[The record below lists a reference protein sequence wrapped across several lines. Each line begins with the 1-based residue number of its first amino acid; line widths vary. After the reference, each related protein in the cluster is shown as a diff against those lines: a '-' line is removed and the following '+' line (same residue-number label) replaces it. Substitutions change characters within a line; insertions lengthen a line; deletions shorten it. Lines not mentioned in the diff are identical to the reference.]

1 MASNRPARPP
11 IVALNGVELQDGA
24 VKLFDGV
31 DLAIAARS
39 RACLVGR
46 NGAGKSTLM
55 RLIAGEIEA
64 DGGSRFVQPGLRFAF
79 VPQEPRIV
87 GETLRDHVTAGG
99 AEPYEAD
106 AALETFG
113 LDPDKPATGLSGGEI
128 RRAALAHAFAE
139 APDLILL
146 DEPTNH
152 LDIFAIETL
161 EAELAR
167 LKAAALIVSHDRA
180 FLNRITGRCFWLAHR
195 RVRTLDQGFAHF
207 DAWAETVEAEEAEKL
222 RRLEK
227 AIERETYTF
236 YRSITAQRTRNEG
249 RARAL
254 DAMRQQRA
262 AILKD
267 QTRALDLTLDSGGT
281 SGKLVAEAKGISK
294 SFSPFPLEGGRVG
307 DGGARAAPAGKSP
320 EAPPG
325 MKTEPSRPSP
335 PPLPLP
341 PRGGGSEGR
350 TVIRNFTTRI
360 LRGDRV
366 AIVGPNGAGKTT
378 LVKLL
383 LGELAPDEGAVRLG
397 TNLQIVYMDQGRA
410 ELTGDM
416 SLWDALTPLGGDSI
430 LVRGKSMH
438 VAAYA
443 KDFLFRENQL
453 RQPVSTLSGG
463 ERNRLLL
470 ARALAKPAN
479 LLVLDEPTNDLDME
493 TLDLLEDL
501 LADYDGTLILVSHDR
516 DFIDR
521 LATSTIALDGHGNA
535 VETPGGWSDF
545 VRQNPGF
552 FEGDGG
558 GAVPLTSHPP
568 PSRGLGPSSPRGG
581 EGFSAGEPSPLRG
594 EGRVR
599 GTGAQTEAKG
609 TAPTKLSYKDQR
621 RLEEAEREMAELPA
635 EIARLET
642 VLADPDLYAKDRPRF
657 DRTMAALD
665 QTRAA
670 LAAAEEDWLAL
681 EEKRA
686 G

>member
-1 MASNRPARPP
+1 MPPQPKSAAPPKSSPKTNRPAKPP

-24 VKLFDGV
+24 VMLFDGV
-31 DLAIAARS
+31 DLAIEARS

-55 RLIAGEIEA
+55 RLIAGQIEP
-64 DGGSRFVQPGLRFAF
+64 DGGGRFVQPGLRFAF
-79 VPQEPRIV
+79 VPQEPVIV
-87 GETLRDHVTAGG
+87 GETVREHATSGG
-99 AEPYEAD
+99 AADYEAD
-106 AALETFG
+106 ATLYAFG
-113 LDPDKPATGLSGGEI
+113 LDPEKSTQGLSGGEI
-128 RRAALAHAFAE
+128 RRAALAKAFAE
-139 APDLILL
+139 SPDLILL

-161 EAELAR
+161 EAELSR
-167 LKAAALIVSHDRA
+167 SRAAALIVSHDRA

-195 RVRTLDQGFAHF
+195 RVRTLDQGFAEF
-207 DAWAETVEAEEAEKL
+207 EAWAARMEAEEQEKL

-254 DAMRQQRA
+254 DEMRLQKA

-267 QTRALDLTLDSGGT
+267 QTRPLEMAIDAGVS
-281 SGKLVAEAKGISK
+281 SGKRVAEVKGISK
-294 SFSPFPLEGGRVG
+294 TFTRAPFPLEGG
-307 DGGARAAPAGKSP
+307 GARTILKD
-320 EAPPG
+320 
-325 MKTEPSRPSP
+325 
-335 PPLPLP
+335 
-341 PRGGGSEGR
+341 
-350 TVIRNFTTRI
+350 FTTRI
-360 LRGDRV
+360 VRGDRV

-383 LGELAPDEGAVRLG
+383 LGELAPDTGSVKLG
-397 TNLQIVYMDQGRA
+397 TNLEIVYLDQSRS
-410 ELTGDM
+410 ELKPEM

-501 LADYDGTLILVSHDR
+501 LADYDGTLLLVSHDR

-521 LATSTIALDGHGNA
+521 LASSTIALDGRGNA
-535 VETPGGWSDF
+535 VETPGGWTDF
-545 VRQNPGF
+545 MRQNPGF
-552 FEGDGG
+552 FDGRYTTAE
-558 GAVPLTSHPP
+558 AVAVQAAAAKIATLPPPPP
-568 PSRGLGPSSPRGG
+568 PSKP
-581 EGFSAGEPSPLRG
+581 
-594 EGRVR
+594 V
-599 GTGAQTEAKG
+599 
-609 TAPTKLSYKDQR
+609 KLTFKDQH
-621 RLEEAEREMAELPA
+621 RLTEAERQMADLPA
-635 EIARLET
+635 EIAGLEA
-642 VLADPDLYAKDRPRF
+642 VLADADLFTRNPATF
-657 DRTMAALD
+657 EQTMKAIDAA
-665 QTRAA
+665 RAA
-670 LAAAEEDWLAL
+670 LERAEEDWLML
-681 EEKRA
+681 EEKRV
-686 G
+686 GLQ